1 MSTLLITSVGVL
13 TACWLVGGSHF
24 RIFFLKTL
32 LLPNCHRLNSLEID
46 FEIEIS
52 MLSVLGKCYR
62 KRGNHIGQRKKLK

>member
-1 MSTLLITSVGVL
+1 
-13 TACWLVGGSHF
+13 
-24 RIFFLKTL
+24 
-32 LLPNCHRLNSLEID
+32 LNSLEID